1 MTSAPGSGHEAE
13 SGRHEPGTR
22 DVIPLFPLRT
32 VLVPGLVMPLHIF
45 EDRYRLMI
53 ANLLESEEQVFGII
67 AIHTG
72 REVDANG
79 VDAVYEVGTVAA
91 LMEHEESDSGG
102 FDITTVGT
110 QRFRLHDI
118 DESLPYL
125 QGYIEYI
132 GEREGDAAAVLA
144 PSVVRA
150 FARYRGALVGAD
162 LSDDVAAIAALEMS
176 AHGLPDDPTVLSYL
190 VSAAIITDLPQRQ
203 ALLETPDTSSRLR
216 AELALLS
223 REITIVRALGAV
235 PAVELFHQPIY
246 PN

>member
-1 MTSAPGSGHEAE
+1 MTE
-13 SGRHEPGTR
+13 R
-22 DVIPLFPLRT
+22 DVMQCPHLFQLRHPFAPVGPQMIGST
-32 VLVPGLVMPLHIF
+32 RHHDLDLQQRCHQRVKGRGSIGRRGQDQIGKGGDGRFPDIGEQDH
-45 EDRYRLMI
+45 DGTARLG
-53 ANLLESEEQVFGII
+53 AFGK
-67 AIHTG
+67 AHH
-72 REVDANG
+72 VAL
-79 VDAVYEVGTVAA
+79 VAA
-91 LMEHEESDSGG
+91 M
-102 FDITTVGT
+102 
-110 QRFRLHDI
+110 
-118 DESLPYL
+118 
-125 QGYIEYI
+125 
-132 GEREGDAAAVLA
+132 
-144 PSVVRA
+144 SVVRA